1 MAEKTKNLCAQI
13 PEDLHNRVRQEQE
26 RSGQT
31 LSQYV
36 TWLITTFY
44 ESIGSAKS
52 MEDTRTLAVQ
62 MPADLF
68 DRMDSYLAS
77 RKLKK
82 KEFIIDLVRKAL
94 DEAENAE

>member
-26 RSGQT
+26 RSGKT
-31 LSQYV
+31 LSQYM

-44 ESIGSAKS
+44 EGSEKT
-52 MEDTRTLAVQ
+52 MGETRTLAVQ
-62 MPADLF
+62 MPAELF
-68 DRMDSYLAS
+68 DRLDEYLAKN
-77 RKLKK
+77 KLKK
-82 KEFIIDLVRKAL
+82 KEFIIGLVRKAL

>member
-13 PEDLHNRVRQEQE
+13 PEELHNRVRQEQE

-44 ESIGSAKS
+44 EGVEKKV
-52 MEDTRTLAVQ
+52 EDTRTLAVQ

-68 DRMDSYLAS
+68 DRLDSYLAS

-82 KEFIIDLVRKAL
+82 KEFIIGLVRKAL

>member
-13 PEDLHNRVRQEQE
+13 PEDLHNRVREEQE

-44 ESIGSAKS
+44 ERREMP
-52 MEDTRTLAVQ
+52 MENTRTLAVQ
-62 MPADLF
+62 MPAELF
-68 DRMDSYLAS
+68 DRLDEYLAKN
-77 RKLKK
+77 KLKK
-82 KEFIIDLVRKAL
+82 KEFIIGLVRKAL
-94 DEAENAE
+94 DKAENAD